1 MKFKTNFCERIY
13 NLNPTICF
21 YDKDNVLVDSSHRA
35 RLDEH
40 GDFDLDY
47 WRENKT
53 KDKIFSD
60 ILLPDFARLQEDY
73 RNGNIVVII
82 TADELNKYD
91 MEFIHSHN
99 IYYDYIY
106 SRPKNCTLD
115 DWQYKLTKIRH
126 FWCFKQFYDLP
137 KRFYDDKLENL
148 KAVKQL
154 GNVDCYHVPS
164 MQLVKV

>member
-1 MKFKTNFCERIY
+1 M
-13 NLNPTICF
+13 F
-21 YDKDNVLVDSSHRA
+21 YDKDNKLVDSSV
-35 RLDEH
+35 EQ
-40 GDFDLDY
+40 DLTKMEISILIIG
-47 WRENKT
+47 ENKT

-82 TADELNKYD
+82 TADKYD

-115 DWQYKLTKIRH
+115 DWQYRLTKIRH
-126 FWCFKQFYDLP
+126 FGVLNNFMIC
-137 KRFYDDKLENL
+137 L
-148 KAVKQL
+148 K
-154 GNVDCYHVPS
+154 DS
-164 MQLVKV
+164 MMTS

>member
-1 MKFKTNFCERIY
+1 M
-13 NLNPTICF
+13 
-21 YDKDNVLVDSSHRA
+21 
-35 RLDEH
+35 
-40 GDFDLDY
+40 
-47 WRENKT
+47 
-53 KDKIFSD
+53 
-60 ILLPDFARLQEDY
+60 PDFARLQEDY

-106 SRPKNCTLD
+106 SRPKDCTLD
-115 DWQYKLTKIRH
+115 DWQYKLMKIRH
-126 FWCFKQFYDLP
+126 FWHFKQFGQLP

-154 GNVDCYHVPS
+154 GNVDCYLVPS
-164 MQLVKV
+164 MRLI